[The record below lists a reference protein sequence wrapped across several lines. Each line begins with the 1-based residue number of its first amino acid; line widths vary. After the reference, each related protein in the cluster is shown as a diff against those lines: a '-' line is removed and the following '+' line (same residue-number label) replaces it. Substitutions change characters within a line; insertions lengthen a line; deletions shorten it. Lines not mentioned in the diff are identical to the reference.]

1 MSQHQESST
10 THVKVIDLISDTVT
24 KPDIHMRQ
32 AMFEAEVGDDGYQ
45 EDPTVRLLEEKSSTL
60 FEKEA
65 ALFVPSGLMGNLVA
79 MMAHIKDQ
87 RGCEVIVG
95 DKSHI
100 LLWEQSGAAQFA
112 GLQMREVRNLP
123 DGSLDMSELR
133 EKCRPTNPYD
143 YESYTSLI
151 CIENTHNYLG
161 GVVVP
166 IEWLDQLGKFVKERN
181 IPLHMDGARIFNAAV
196 HLGVPVSRIAEHCD
210 SVTFCL
216 SKGLG
221 APIGAVLLGN
231 KMFIEKCRRIRK
243 SLGGSMRQAGIVAAA
258 GVYALDNCVERLAV
272 DHWHAKKIG
281 KAIHQMASPDV
292 IVNLEKVDTN
302 IVIVKLNDMKINS
315 PDFYEML
322 LKVDNEGDDIPN
334 EINSTSVRISYLY
347 KGCVRFVLHKDIS
360 EEDVDMAIEKIKY
373 VIGKIKSSS

>member
-10 THVKVIDLISDTVT
+10 TNVKVIDLISDTVT

-45 EDPTVRLLEEKSSTL
+45 EDPTVRLLEKKSSTL

-166 IEWLDQLGKFVKERN
+166 IEWLDQLGKFVKEKN

-281 KAIHQMASPDV
+281 NAIHQMASPDV
-292 IVNLEKVDTN
+292 TVNLEKVDTN
-302 IVIVKLNDMKINS
+302 ILIVKLNDMKINS
-315 PDFYEML
+315 PDFYDML
-322 LKVDNEGDDIPN
+322 LKVNNEDDDIPN
-334 EINSTSVRISYLY
+334 EINLTSVRISYLY
-347 KGCVRFVLHKDIS
+347 KGCVRLVLHKDIS

>member
-1 MSQHQESST
+1 MSKHQDSSI

-166 IEWLDQLGKFVKERN
+166 IEWLDQLGKFVKEKN
-181 IPLHMDGARIFNAAV
+181 IPLHMDGARIFNAAI

-281 KAIHQMASPDV
+281 NAIHQMASPDV
-292 IVNLEKVDTN
+292 TVNLEKVDTN
-302 IVIVKLNDMKINS
+302 ILIVKLNDMKINS
-315 PDFYEML
+315 PDFYDML
-322 LKVDNEGDDIPN
+322 LKVNNEDDDIPN
-334 EINSTSVRISYLY
+334 EINLTSVRISYLY

>member
-1 MSQHQESST
+1 MNQHQESSKK
-10 THVKVIDLISDTVT
+10 HVKVIDLISDTVT
-24 KPDIHMRQ
+24 KPDIHMRK

-45 EDPTVRLLEEKSSTL
+45 EDPTVCLLEEKSSKL
-60 FEKEA
+60 FGKEA

-112 GLQMREVRNLP
+112 GLQMREVRNLA
-123 DGSLDMSELR
+123 DGSFDLSELS

-151 CIENTHNYLG
+151 CVENTHNYLG

-166 IEWLDQLGKFVKERN
+166 LEWLDQLGKFVKEKN

-231 KMFIEKCRRIRK
+231 KIFIEKCRRIRK

-258 GVYALDNCVERLAV
+258 GVYALDNCVERLAM
-272 DHWHAKKIG
+272 DHKHAKKIAN
-281 KAIHQMASPDV
+281 AIHQMASPDV
-292 IVNLEKVDTN
+292 AVNPEKVDTN
-302 IVIVKLNDMKINS
+302 IIIVKLNDKKIKS
-315 PDFYEML
+315 PEFYDML
-322 LKVDNEGDDIPN
+322 LKVNKEADDIPN
-334 EINSTSVRISYLY
+334 EINLTSVRISYLY

-360 EEDVDMAIEKIKY
+360 EEDVDMAIKKIKY
-373 VIGKIKSSS
+373 VIEKIISSD